1 MSGMGA
7 VSPACA
13 QTQRLES
20 QDVLQV
26 LWSEHSLSSRV
37 LREARPDSSNLRSED
52 KQPSSTHHK
61 LQYYPI
67 MMR

>member
-1 MSGMGA
+1 MQALSCRHMCLYF
-7 VSPACA
+7 SW
-13 QTQRLES
+13 RY
-20 QDVLQV
+20 
-26 LWSEHSLSSRV
+26 EHSLSSRV